1 MAGGAVVAV
10 VAMVAGAVV
19 ATKLIYQTTHV
30 ACATSVIEAE
40 ASVTLASFLIA
51 GIWNL
56 ILCSVRGHP
65 SINSL
70 MDVLTLLWWMSR
82 AFPLWWMSR
91 AFPCFS
97 PPEEDK
103 ICGVS

>member
-1 MAGGAVVAV
+1 VAGGAVVAV

-70 MDVLTLLWWMSR
+70 MDVLTLLSDV
-82 AFPLWWMSR
+82 ALVDV
-91 AFPCFS
+91 PCFS